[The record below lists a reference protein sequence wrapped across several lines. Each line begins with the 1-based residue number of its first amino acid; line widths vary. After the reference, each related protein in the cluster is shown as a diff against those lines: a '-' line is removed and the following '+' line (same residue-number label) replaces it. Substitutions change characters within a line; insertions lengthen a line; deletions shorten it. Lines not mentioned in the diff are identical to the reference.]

1 MANTTPTVFSDAA
14 YNNTNGTPLSAKM
27 EPQGNLAQLATYA
40 VPSATAQNTV
50 IGMIPFETGFSL
62 LSYALKV
69 PDLDSST
76 NVTYDVGYCYPSGAG
91 SSTTEDLAA
100 FATGASAQAATSV
113 LWPVAAGLL
122 TGQSF
127 TATQPGFL
135 TIRIT
140 GGATTLAGTF
150 SMLAT
155 FTYDMKAT

>member
-1 MANTTPTVFSDAA
+1 MAQTTPSVFGTAA
-14 YNNTNGTPLSAKM
+14 YNTVLSNKN
-27 EPQGNLAQLATYA
+27 EPQNNLAQISTYT
-40 VPSATAQNTV
+40 VPALTAQNTV

-76 NVTYDVGYCYPSGAG
+76 NVTYDVGYCYPAAFG

-122 TGQSF
+122 TGVSF
-127 TATQPGFL
+127 TATQPGYI
-135 TIRIT
+135 TIKIT
-140 GGATTLAGTF
+140 GGATTTEGTF
-150 SMLAT
+150 SMIAN
-155 FTYDMKAT
+155 FTYNMAAN